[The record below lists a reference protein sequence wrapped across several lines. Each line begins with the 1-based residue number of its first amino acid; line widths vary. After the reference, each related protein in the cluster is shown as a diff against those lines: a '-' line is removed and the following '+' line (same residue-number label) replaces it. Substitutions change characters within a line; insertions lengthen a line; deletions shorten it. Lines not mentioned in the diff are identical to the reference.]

1 MRDGGFI
8 GEMGI
13 KCVRNRHRQISNVHK
28 HIYCICCCIFS
39 CFYQQCWKYTAKVF
53 FVFFSLCAALLY
65 ICSYIVE
72 VIFFPDHSKCNKSKP
87 GLTGCKMKVSIL
99 RWATLCCFSLVR
111 KKRLQFV
118 RKGTKLGGKR
128 EMAEEVRNNQFHHS
142 DTWLPPC
149 GKPRWQ
155 MLRVRVK
162 GKVLGNDMW
171 NRGQTV
177 EPPCIADVLHCA
189 IVGRQHWAKQCEDT
203 LFQSI
208 WQSSNSPRP
217 FTLWGIAS

>member
-1 MRDGGFI
+1 
-8 GEMGI
+8 
-13 KCVRNRHRQISNVHK
+13 
-28 HIYCICCCIFS
+28 
-39 CFYQQCWKYTAKVF
+39 
-53 FVFFSLCAALLY
+53 
-65 ICSYIVE
+65 
-72 VIFFPDHSKCNKSKP
+72 
-87 GLTGCKMKVSIL
+87 MKFSIL
-99 RWATLCCFSLVR
+99 RWAGLCCITLVR
-111 KKRLQFV
+111 KKKLQFV
-118 RKGTKLGGKR
+118 RKGTKLAGKK

-177 EPPCIADVLHCA
+177 QPPCIADVLHCA
-189 IVGRQHWAKQCEDT
+189 IVDRQHWAKQCEDT

-208 WQSSNSPRP
+208 WQSRISSRLLQSEGLYLKKAKYHHILESKSRKWCFETKLYLPFNLVFTAPKYFCNFYSHLQNKRIWVMTDVTAYAESPI
-217 FTLWGIAS
+217 TASKEQIVLAKKRQFF